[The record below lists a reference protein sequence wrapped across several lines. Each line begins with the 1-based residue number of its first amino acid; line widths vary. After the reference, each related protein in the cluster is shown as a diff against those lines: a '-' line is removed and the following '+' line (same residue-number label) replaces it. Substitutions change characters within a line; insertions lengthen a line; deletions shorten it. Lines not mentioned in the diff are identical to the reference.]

1 MIFNIPV
8 ALTLV
13 RLVLIP
19 ILIVIFYLP
28 YDWTPFAC
36 ALIFFIAGFTDALDG
51 YLARVLNQSTRFGA
65 FLDPVADK
73 MMVVVAFVLLVESYD
88 SIWMSI
94 PAMFMIMREI
104 IVSAL
109 REWMAEIGKRHQVS
123 VSMIGKFKT
132 TAQMLSMIFLLW
144 HVNEWIVAI
153 GFLLLYVSLILSLVS
168 MLIYLNAAWK
178 DLIAK

>member
-1 MIFNIPV
+1 MILNIPV
-8 ALTLV
+8 ALTLA

-19 ILIVIFYLP
+19 ILIVVFYLP
-28 YDWTPFAC
+28 YSWSPFVC
-36 ALIFFIAGFTDALDG
+36 AFIFFIAGFTDALDG

-73 MMVVVAFVLLVESYD
+73 MMVVVAFVLLVEYYD
-88 SIWMSI
+88 SIWMSV

-109 REWMAEIGKRHQVS
+109 REWMAEIGKRRHVS
-123 VSMIGKFKT
+123 VSMIGKLKT

-144 HVNEWIVAI
+144 HFDDWVIWV
-153 GFLLLYVSLILSLVS
+153 GFSLLYISLILSLFS
-168 MLIYLNAAWK
+168 MFIYLNAAWK
-178 DLIAK
+178 DLVEE